1 MQGSDAS
8 LRERRMRVLR
18 WWWRCKRRTGEWR
31 KERGE
36 EHCERSVHPPPPSLM
51 NGRVPPCPVDK
62 NVLKKRK

>member
-36 EHCERSVHPPPPSLM
+36 EHCERSVHPPPPSLL
-51 NGRVPPCPVDK
+51 NER
-62 NVLKKRK
+62 